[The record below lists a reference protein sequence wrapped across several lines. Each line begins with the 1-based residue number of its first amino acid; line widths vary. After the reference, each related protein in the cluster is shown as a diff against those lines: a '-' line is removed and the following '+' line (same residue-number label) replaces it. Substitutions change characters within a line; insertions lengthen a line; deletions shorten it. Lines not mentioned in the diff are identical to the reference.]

1 MNKKPICIEKTAYK
15 TPVLKTLTVKVE
27 GIICGSGE
35 FEIDP
40 LEPENGNIFGD
51 NS

>member
-27 GIICGSGE
+27 GIMCNSDVDSNINW
-35 FEIDP
+35 FEKETEDP
-40 LEPENGNIFGD
+40 DL
-51 NS
+51 SC

>member
-27 GIICGSGE
+27 GIICGSDRDSTADYGYE
-35 FEIDP
+35 
-40 LEPENGNIFGD
+40 D
-51 NS
+51 NDLGSI